1 MPDFHWHRRSCCLTT
16 QLIYW
21 MSTVWTPTQ
30 MQNVNIFIIAH
41 IAHVVVSPISAC
53 IAWQRV
59 VSTQNNTFLS
69 ILRKQ
74 SIDVQWY
81 YTMKHETS
89 GWLYTVDL
97 ASRRWMDSKMQLPE
111 LCLSFSLN
119 DVTCRYDS
127 LPCDGRAAAAAAG
140 GKMRDVTSWSH
151 IHV

>member
-1 MPDFHWHRRSCCLTT
+1 
-16 QLIYW
+16 
-21 MSTVWTPTQ
+21 

-41 IAHVVVSPISAC
+41 IAHFVVSPISAC

-59 VSTQNNTFLS
+59 VSTQNDTFLS

-74 SIDVQWY
+74 SIDVQCY

-97 ASRRWMDSKMQLPE
+97 ASRRWMDSKMQWPE

-119 DVTCRYDS
+119 DDMAMTPTMKISSFPRVVVEARVS
-127 LPCDGRAAAAAAG
+127 KSGQAVP
-140 GKMRDVTSWSH
+140 TSGDLQGFSEPVNLGQND
-151 IHV
+151 ISIVIDQQVP